1 MNMLEEKVSNKIYL
15 NYVDNKNRLL
25 YNKIVKN

>member
-1 MNMLEEKVSNKIYL
+1 MNMLEEEVYNKIYL